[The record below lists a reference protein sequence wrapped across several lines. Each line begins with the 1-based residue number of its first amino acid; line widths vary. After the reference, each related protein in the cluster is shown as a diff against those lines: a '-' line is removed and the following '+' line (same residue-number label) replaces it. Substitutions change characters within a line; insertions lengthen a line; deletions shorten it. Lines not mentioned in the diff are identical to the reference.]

1 MRELPCAKR
10 KPPRRLS
17 AYLPPSAWYRNAW
30 RKGWLCYRKRERTV
44 ANETH
49 EQVDY
54 PAMPIKATP
63 YNHQRE
69 AYELACRLFGM
80 VGDEPISRG
89 TALLMEMGTGK
100 TITSIAITGA
110 LYQAGKI
117 RKVLVVAPLSI
128 VGVWD
133 EEFQKF
139 ADFDYT
145 LAVLEGSV
153 NKKVDTLRHLSGNP
167 LQVAIINYE
176 SRMT

>member
-1 MRELPCAKR
+1 
-10 KPPRRLS
+10 
-17 AYLPPSAWYRNAW
+17 
-30 RKGWLCYRKRERTV
+30 
-44 ANETH
+44 
-49 EQVDY
+49 
-54 PAMPIKATP
+54 MPIKATP